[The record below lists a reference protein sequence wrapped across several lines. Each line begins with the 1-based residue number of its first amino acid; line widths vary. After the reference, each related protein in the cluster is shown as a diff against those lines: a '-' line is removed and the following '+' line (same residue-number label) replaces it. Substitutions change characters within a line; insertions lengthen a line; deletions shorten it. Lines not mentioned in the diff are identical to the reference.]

1 MLLFYTHGHR
11 LNYGVFPLRFAF
23 HFYDYYIGKSCFSYF
38 FLCVIHMPRLYKL
51 ATLTSLMEYGF
62 VSPWNGEHRCVT

>member
-1 MLLFYTHGHR
+1 MGFFLLGLLFIFMNITLGNHV
-11 LNYGVFPLRFAF
+11 LA
-23 HFYDYYIGKSCFSYF
+23 I
-38 FLCVIHMPRLYKL
+38 FLCVRHMPRLYKL